1 MYSTHGRATLY
12 QLMLRTVSA
21 KGQRTE
27 LIRTANDDTRRVISL
42 VCAYSAYLIGAQDGQ
57 YRQAYDLLYA
67 IESLNREAE
76 EYQVALAQQLEEEEQ
91 EREEGIDHGVDDEK

>member
-1 MYSTHGRATLY
+1 
-12 QLMLRTVSA
+12 MLRTVSA
-21 KGQRTE
+21 KGQRGE

-57 YRQAYDLLYA
+57 HRQAYDLLYA

-76 EYQVALAQQLEEEEQ
+76 EYQLALAQQLEDEEQ
-91 EREEGIDHGVDDEK
+91 EREEGNGKGSNDEK

>member
-1 MYSTHGRATLY
+1 
-12 QLMLRTVSA
+12 MLRTVSA